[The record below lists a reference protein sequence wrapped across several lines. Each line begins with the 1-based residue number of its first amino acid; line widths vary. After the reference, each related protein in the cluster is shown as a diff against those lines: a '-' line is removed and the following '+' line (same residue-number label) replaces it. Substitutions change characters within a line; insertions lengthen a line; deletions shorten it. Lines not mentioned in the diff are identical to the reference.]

1 MLVDHMKSRY
11 LFYGEKP
18 PVLLNESKSPKSM
31 LILPTNIPIQTMY
44 IYIFQQYLRC
54 SRNMCMGIYYP
65 TYMYGNIFWNTWDVL
80 SQLRLLAAPGNSRSA
95 RSRSGQRCAGVVYR
109 KAGKL
114 RQGKFLERKNI
125 CICTCICISIIL
137 CIYIYLHTLH
147 CIALHYI
154 TYIITF
160 IHFYIFKAAKWFVC
174 FRNILASTGFLSPQ
188 GKPGWSSHGVQ
199 FIEIYP
205 CSRMMKYCMH
215 LNTLVLFY
223 QS

>member
-1 MLVDHMKSRY
+1 MVKNLQSCWMNPN
-11 LFYGEKP
+11 P
-18 PVLLNESKSPKSM
+18 PKACWFSQKYSHTDYV
-31 LILPTNIPIQTMY
+31 Y
-44 IYIFQQYLRC
+44 IYSNNISVVLGI
-54 SRNMCMGIYYP
+54 CMGIYYP

-80 SQLRLLAAPGNSRSA
+80 SQFRLLAAPGNSRSA

-154 TYIITF
+154 HNYIHTF
-160 IHFYIFKAAKWFVC
+160 LHIQSCKVICMFSKY
-174 FRNILASTGFLSPQ
+174 ILASTGFLSPQ